1 MLPPPPALNPKDS
14 VDFPSYLYDS
24 TDARPTMMNR
34 SQDSD
39 QQSTHIEVQMP
50 GAPSQDIQELSAA
63 MQTEDGKDFK
73 NVNYTLNSDDDEVPA
88 TEAVISVGLDEYT
101 DAGSSQISLQRI
113 IEEAKRDSNEEL
125 CFSLPKIQ

>member
-1 MLPPPPALNPKDS
+1 
-14 VDFPSYLYDS
+14 
-24 TDARPTMMNR
+24 
-34 SQDSD
+34 
-39 QQSTHIEVQMP
+39 MP
-50 GAPSQDIQELSAA
+50 GAPSRDIQELSAA

-73 NVNYTLNSDDDEVPA
+73 NANYTLNSDDDEVPA